1 MSNAEKL
8 YQQIC
13 LEVGK
18 ESLDDMEI
26 EKIVLFLQDHFGHP
40 SDSVDLTVRK
50 GINVNPYTI

>member
-18 ESLDDMEI
+18 GSLDDMEI
-26 EKIVLFLQDHFGHP
+26 EKIVLFLQNHFGHP
-40 SDSVDLTVRK
+40 GNPVNLIVRE
-50 GINVNPYTI
+50 GINVNPNTT